1 VTLTIDLAPDME
13 ERLREVAAQQGLD
26 VAAYVRRLIAQHLPT
41 SQTAG
46 RSLWNTLTPEE
57 WSRAFDEWANSHDTS
72 LPLLSD
78 EAVSR
83 ASFYEDRP

>member
-1 VTLTIDLAPDME
+1 MTLTIDLAPDLE
-13 ERLREVAAQQGLD
+13 ARLREAATQHGLD
-26 VAAYVRRLIAQHLPT
+26 VAEYVQHLIAQHLP
-41 SQTAG
+41 SPRAG
-46 RSLWNTLTPEE
+46 GPSLWSTLTPEE

-83 ASFYEDRP
+83 ESFYESGP